1 MRTRSFLYAIFLFFA
16 SGLVWTP
23 SPLTD
28 IAAAQTR
35 PDSFAELAEQL
46 KPTVVNVQVTT
57 LERRRLPF
65 RSPFEGREGD
75 PFEEF
80 FKRFFGDQPPREFRR
95 QGQGSGFIISPDGF
109 IVTNNHVVGGATA
122 IKVVLADKKEY
133 EAELIGTDE
142 RTDLAL
148 LKIEADDA
156 LPIAELGDSDVLRV
170 GDWVLAI
177 GNPFGFG
184 HTVTSGIV
192 SAKGRVIGAGPYDD
206 FIQTDASINPGNS
219 GGPLFNLDGEVV
231 GINTAIVPTGQ
242 GIGFSIPANMARN
255 VIDQLQESGM
265 VERGFLGV
273 VIQDVTPELARQFDL
288 DEPKGVLV
296 SDVGEGGPAAEA
308 GLQGGDVILEFGG
321 KSVED
326 RRDLARM
333 VAGTE
338 AGKVVRLK
346 ILRDSAAQEVQVK
359 LSRLEEEERV
369 ASSEGVKETLGL
381 TVQNLTP
388 ELAERFDVPPRSG
401 VLVSSVEPGSTAAQA
416 GIRRGDLILEVNRRQ
431 VQDVEGFA
439 RALSQDSEDHLV
451 LIQRGGNK
459 VYRVL
464 PSA

>member
-1 MRTRSFLYAIFLFFA
+1 MKTRGFLYAVFLFFA
-16 SGLVWTP
+16 SGLAWTP
-23 SPLTD
+23 SPLAD
-28 IAAAQTR
+28 IAVAQTR

-46 KPTVVNVQVTT
+46 KPTVVNIQVTT

-65 RSPFEGREGD
+65 RSPFEGRERD

-80 FKRFFGDQPPREFRR
+80 FRRFFGDEPPREFRR

-109 IVTNNHVVGGATA
+109 IVTNNHVVGRATE

-133 EAELIGTDE
+133 KAELIGTDE

-148 LKIEADDA
+148 LKIEPDDS

-255 VIDQLQESGM
+255 VIDQLRESGM

-288 DEPKGVLV
+288 EEPKGVLV
-296 SDVGEGGPAAEA
+296 SDVGEGGPAEEA
-308 GLQGGDVILEFGG
+308 GLQSGDVILEFDG

-338 AGKVVRLK
+338 AGKMVRLK
-346 ILRDSAAQEVQVK
+346 ILRDSATQEVKVK

-369 ASSEGVKETLGL
+369 ASSEDVKETLGL

-388 ELAERFDVPPRSG
+388 ELAERLDVPPRSG
-401 VLVSSVEPGSTAAQA
+401 VLVSSVEPGSSAARA

-431 VQDVEGFA
+431 VQDVEGFT
-439 RALSQDSEDHLV
+439 RALSQDKEDHLV